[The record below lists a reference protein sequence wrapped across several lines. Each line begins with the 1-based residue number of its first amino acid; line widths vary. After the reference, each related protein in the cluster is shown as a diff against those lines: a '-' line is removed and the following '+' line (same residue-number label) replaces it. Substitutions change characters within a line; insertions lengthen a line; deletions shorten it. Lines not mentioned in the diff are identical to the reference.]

1 MAYLGAR
8 PTTNF
13 RVAPTKDTFTGDGST
28 TTFDLANKV
37 PAGAGSSALESIVI
51 GITISNTSSSGI
63 TASVFLDNNAGSND
77 VHIVKDATIPAGS
90 SLEVMSGNKIVL
102 QNTGSAADVL
112 RVSASASNSADALV
126 SVLEDV

>member
-1 MAYLGAR
+1 MANDFKRFAV
-8 PTTNF
+8 TN
-13 RVAPTKDTFTGDGST
+13 VNTSSCASASAVYT
-28 TTFDLANKV
+28 V

-51 GITISNTSSSGI
+51 GITIANTSTAGI

-77 VHIVKDATIPAGS
+77 VHIVKNASIPAGS
-90 SLEVMSGNKIVL
+90 SLEVMSGNKLVL

>member
-1 MAYLGAR
+1 MANDFKRFAVTNVNTSSGASASS
-8 PTTNF
+8 
-13 RVAPTKDTFTGDGST
+13 VYS
-28 TTFDLANKV
+28 V
-37 PAGAGSSALESIVI
+37 PAGAGSSALEAIVI
-51 GITISNTSSSGI
+51 GITIANTSSAGI

-77 VHIVKDATIPAGS
+77 VHIVKNASIPAGS
-90 SLEVMSGNKIVL
+90 SLEVMSGNKLVL